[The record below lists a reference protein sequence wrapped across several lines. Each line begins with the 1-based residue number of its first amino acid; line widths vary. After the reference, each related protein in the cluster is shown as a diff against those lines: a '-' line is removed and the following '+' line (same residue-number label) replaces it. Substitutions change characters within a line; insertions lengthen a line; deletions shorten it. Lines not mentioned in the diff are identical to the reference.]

1 MTLINAKQVNKNIA
15 QNSRISLCTLPYST
29 TWRDQ
34 PPCIS
39 VTDIIFIIIYLYYKV
54 DGISKT
60 PGPIGPPGKNGSS
73 GPPGIQGPP
82 GPPGQTGP
90 PGSSG
95 SANFSLCQFKSD
107 NFGSSASHADV
118 ETEDPGKVRP
128 IDYLVAHTKI

>member
-1 MTLINAKQVNKNIA
+1 M
-15 QNSRISLCTLPYST
+15 
-29 TWRDQ
+29 D
-34 PPCIS
+34 
-39 VTDIIFIIIYLYYKV
+39 D
-54 DGISKT
+54 ISKT

-73 GPPGIQGPP
+73 GPLGTQGPP

-107 NFGSSASHADV
+107 YISSSGGDADI

-128 IDYLVAHTKI
+128 IHYLVAHTKI

>member
-1 MTLINAKQVNKNIA
+1 MHRTA
-15 QNSRISLCTLPYST
+15 QFDFVRFPIPLLGVISHHAPLAITFILQT
-29 TWRDQ
+29 
-34 PPCIS
+34 CIS
-39 VTDIIFIIIYLYYKV
+39 VTGIIFIIIYLYYKV

-73 GPPGIQGPP
+73 GPPGTQGPP

-107 NFGSSASHADV
+107 SFSDSGGNADI

-128 IDYLVAHTKI
+128 IHYLVAHTKI